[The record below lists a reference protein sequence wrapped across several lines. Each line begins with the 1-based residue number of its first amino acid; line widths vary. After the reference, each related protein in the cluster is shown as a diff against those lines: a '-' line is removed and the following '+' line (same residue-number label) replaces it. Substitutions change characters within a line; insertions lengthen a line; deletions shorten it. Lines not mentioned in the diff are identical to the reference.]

1 MTTII
6 AIQIRA
12 RIGHRAL
19 RRKTTTT
26 AIVQRVGKGR
36 TAVRPKLSA
45 IVHHVKVVSGFE
57 VSLLIYL

>member
-1 MTTII
+1 MTTTI

-12 RIGHRAL
+12 RMGHRAL

-36 TAVRPKLSA
+36 TAVRQKSSA
-45 IVHHVKVVSGFE
+45 IVHHVKVQLELVN
-57 VSLLIYL
+57 VAK